1 MTCNYELKD
10 GIAHIHIDDGKVNAI
25 NAALLTDLLAAFD
38 KAQADKAIVVL
49 YGKKGL
55 FSAGFDLKTFLRGP
69 DPARELLRLGIITL
83 LRILHF
89 PFPVVT
95 FCEGHAYPGGAFLM
109 LCSDVRIAL
118 DGEFVVGMNE
128 TEIGLD
134 LPDYVLALAK
144 HRLNVSGQVAISTAR
159 MFNPAEG
166 KLAGY
171 YDFVGN
177 QSEIEAYLEA
187 TLARLRKVDKTAF
200 KSTKLRMN
208 KETIEAIK
216 IGAQQIVGDEVL

>member
-1 MTCNYELKD
+1 MTCKYELID
-10 GIAHIHIDDGKVNAI
+10 GVAHIHIDDGKVNAI
-25 NAALLTDLLAAFD
+25 NAALLTDLLAAL
-38 KAQADKAIVVL
+38 ARAETDKAIVVL

-83 LRILHF
+83 LRLLRF

-118 DGEFVVGMNE
+118 DGDFVVGMNE

-144 HRLNVSGQVAISTAR
+144 HRLNISGQVAISTAR
-159 MFNPAEG
+159 MFDPIEG
-166 KLAGY
+166 KIAGY
-171 YDFVGN
+171 YDFVGS
-177 QSEIEAYLEA
+177 QSEIDAFLDA
-187 TLARLRKVDKTAF
+187 TLIRLRKVDKTAF
-200 KSTKLRMN
+200 KSTKMRMN
-208 KETIEAIK
+208 EETIEAVML
-216 IGAQQIVGDEVL
+216 GAKQITSEEEL